1 MYAIIETGGKQ
12 YRVEEGSKI
21 VVEKLAAQAGSDVTL
36 DKVLMV
42 GGADCKVGAPYLAG
56 AAVTAEV
63 VEQGRGPK
71 VMVFKRRRR
80 KDSKTLRGHRQ
91 DCTTIR
97 VKSINSEAGL
107 SRRPVRFSAGFRK
120 RSFGLRA
127 GVGADWQ
134 GVSMIQRSG
143 GYHGS

>member
-42 GGADCKVGAPYLAG
+42 GGADCKVGSPYLAG

-80 KDSKTLRGHRQ
+80 KDAKTLRGHRQ

-97 VKSINSEAGL
+97 VKSINS
-107 SRRPVRFSAGFRK
+107 
-120 RSFGLRA
+120 
-127 GVGADWQ
+127 
-134 GVSMIQRSG
+134 
-143 GYHGS
+143 

>member
-36 DKVLMV
+36 DKVLM
-42 GGADCKVGAPYLAG
+42 GGGVDCKGGAPYLAG

-97 VKSINSEAGL
+97 VKSINS
-107 SRRPVRFSAGFRK
+107 
-120 RSFGLRA
+120 
-127 GVGADWQ
+127 
-134 GVSMIQRSG
+134 
-143 GYHGS
+143 

>member
-42 GGADCKVGAPYLAG
+42 GGADCKVGSPYLAG

-63 VEQGRGPK
+63 VEQGRGPT

-97 VKSINSEAGL
+97 VKSINS
-107 SRRPVRFSAGFRK
+107 
-120 RSFGLRA
+120 
-127 GVGADWQ
+127 
-134 GVSMIQRSG
+134 
-143 GYHGS
+143 

>member
-42 GGADCKVGAPYLAG
+42 GGADCKVGSPYLAG

-63 VEQGRGPK
+63 VEQGRGP
-71 VMVFKRRRR
+71 
-80 KDSKTLRGHRQ
+80 TGH
-91 DCTTIR
+91 
-97 VKSINSEAGL
+97 
-107 SRRPVRFSAGFRK
+107 
-120 RSFGLRA
+120 
-127 GVGADWQ
+127 GVQTQAA
-134 GVSMIQRSG
+134 
-143 GYHGS
+143 

>member
-1 MYAIIETGGKQ
+1 MYAILETGGKQ

-42 GGADCKVGAPYLAG
+42 GGADCKVGSPYLAG

-97 VKSINSEAGL
+97 VKSINS
-107 SRRPVRFSAGFRK
+107 
-120 RSFGLRA
+120 
-127 GVGADWQ
+127 
-134 GVSMIQRSG
+134 
-143 GYHGS
+143 

>member
-21 VVEKLAAQAGSDVTL
+21 VVEKLAAQTGSDVTL

-63 VEQGRGPK
+63 VEQGSGLHHH
-71 VMVFKRRRR
+71 
-80 KDSKTLRGHRQ
+80 SRQ
-91 DCTTIR
+91 
-97 VKSINSEAGL
+97 KHQQLGWLFGAS
-107 SRRPVRFSAGFRK
+107 VRFFR
-120 RSFGLRA
+120 SPP
-127 GVGADWQ
+127 
-134 GVSMIQRSG
+134 G
-143 GYHGS
+143 GDQ

>member
-97 VKSINSEAGL
+97 VKSFNS
-107 SRRPVRFSAGFRK
+107 
-120 RSFGLRA
+120 
-127 GVGADWQ
+127 
-134 GVSMIQRSG
+134 
-143 GYHGS
+143 

>member
-21 VVEKLAAQAGSDVTL
+21 VVEKLAAQAGSNVTL

-42 GGADCKVGAPYLAG
+42 GGVDCKVGAPYLAG

-97 VKSINSEAGL
+97 VKSINS
-107 SRRPVRFSAGFRK
+107 
-120 RSFGLRA
+120 
-127 GVGADWQ
+127 
-134 GVSMIQRSG
+134 
-143 GYHGS
+143 

>member
-42 GGADCKVGAPYLAG
+42 VDCKVGAPYLAG

-97 VKSINSEAGL
+97 VKSINS
-107 SRRPVRFSAGFRK
+107 
-120 RSFGLRA
+120 
-127 GVGADWQ
+127 
-134 GVSMIQRSG
+134 
-143 GYHGS
+143 

>member
-21 VVEKLAAQAGSDVTL
+21 VVEKLVAQAGSDVTL

-97 VKSINSEAGL
+97 VKSINS
-107 SRRPVRFSAGFRK
+107 
-120 RSFGLRA
+120 
-127 GVGADWQ
+127 
-134 GVSMIQRSG
+134 
-143 GYHGS
+143 

>member
-42 GGADCKVGAPYLAG
+42 GGADCKVGSPYLAG

-97 VKSINSEAGL
+97 VKSINS
-107 SRRPVRFSAGFRK
+107 
-120 RSFGLRA
+120 
-127 GVGADWQ
+127 
-134 GVSMIQRSG
+134 
-143 GYHGS
+143 

>member
-21 VVEKLAAQAGSDVTL
+21 VVDKLAAQAGSDVTL

-42 GGADCKVGAPYLAG
+42 GVDCKVGAPYLAG

-97 VKSINSEAGL
+97 VKSINS
-107 SRRPVRFSAGFRK
+107 
-120 RSFGLRA
+120 
-127 GVGADWQ
+127 
-134 GVSMIQRSG
+134 
-143 GYHGS
+143 